1 MAQNVRFFLGTR
13 EQYDSI
19 TNHNPLALYFCEDTG
34 ELFRG
39 SQCIS
44 DGIRVIPTYADLPDI
59 TCAADGILYY
69 VHDTRN
75 GYTLSPDRT
84 EWLQTIYAP
93 TEDVTKI
100 PESEIYNTVT
110 TVGAVRDIE
119 KAIYKYIDEEIDKV
133 EVSGGQGKDG
143 VGISSAEVNANGEL
157 VLYFTNDTSINLGKV
172 VGSDGKDGV
181 DGKDGK
187 DGENG
192 APGQDGANG
201 TDGIDGVGIST
212 VVINESN
219 ELVVTLSNGTII
231 NLGNV
236 KGDKGED
243 GKDGQNGADG
253 APGQNG
259 EDGVGIVRSEINE
272 SGELVLTYSD
282 NTSANLGRVV
292 GNDGKDG
299 TDGEPGRDGV
309 DGKDGQNGTN
319 GVDGKDGVNGV
330 DGKDGESAYEIWL
343 GAGHS
348 GSESDFLQ
356 WLKGDSEPFEN
367 VVTSISCGGIEA
379 GTSLK
384 GKTVKD
390 VLTMLLGIQAP
401 SNQPAVDY
409 IIENSIPFYSG
420 LEGEEHSEV
429 TYQQLDTATA
439 DYKDQGFYTTT
450 NEDGEITNAGYQ
462 VSFEENEESVA
473 QTFAVCI
480 TAKIV
485 TAYQYFPA
493 LNQWVDMGFD
503 GTYWVENG
511 TVTETI
517 NGQEVTYVTYKYN
530 EEVMGDVIVSPEYWR
545 FEVEVL

>member
-1 MAQNVRFFLGTR
+1 MAKNVRFVRTTKEKWLARDT
-13 EQYDSI
+13 YD
-19 TNHNPLALYFCEDTG
+19 PLALYFCEDTG
-34 ELFRG
+34 EMCKGDKVLT
-39 SQCIS
+39 
-44 DGIRVIPTYADLPDI
+44 DGVRVVPTHADLPECS
-59 TCAADGILYY
+59 CAADGILYY

-93 TEDVTKI
+93 AEDATKI

-119 KAIYKYIDEEIDKV
+119 NALYKYIDEEIAKV
-133 EVSGGQGKDG
+133 EITGGQGKDG
-143 VGISSAEVNANGEL
+143 A
-157 VLYFTNDTSINLGKV
+157 
-172 VGSDGKDGV
+172 DGKTPYIQDGYWYIDGV
-181 DGKDGK
+181 NTGVKAEGI
-187 DGENG
+187 DGEDG

-201 TDGIDGVGIST
+201 TDGKDGVGIST
-212 VVINESN
+212 ITIDEDNDLVI
-219 ELVVTLSNGTII
+219 TLSDETVI

-243 GKDGQNGADG
+243 GKDGQ
-253 APGQNG
+253 
-259 EDGVGIVRSEINE
+259 DGVNGKDGISIVKSEVNGD
-272 SGELVLTYSD
+272 GELVITYS
-282 NTSANLGRVV
+282 NETSENLGRVV
-292 GNDGKDG
+292 GTDGKDG
-299 TDGEPGRDGV
+299 ADGEPGKNGI

-319 GVDGKDGVNGV
+319 GVDGKDG
-330 DGKDGESAYEIWL
+330 KSAYEIWL

-348 GSESDFLQ
+348 GSENDFLQ
-356 WLKGDSEPFEN
+356 WLKGDSEPFGN
-367 VVTSISCGGIEA
+367 VVTSIGFNGIEA

-420 LEGEEHSEV
+420 LEGEGHSEV

-439 DYKDQGFYTTT
+439 NYKDQGFYTTT
-450 NEDGEITNAGYQ
+450 NADGEITNAGYQ
-462 VSFEENEESVA
+462 VTFEENLESIA
-473 QTFAVCI
+473 QTFAVCT

-485 TAYQYFPA
+485 TAYQYYPA
-493 LNQWVDMGFD
+493 LNQWIDMGFD

-517 NGQEVTYVTYKYN
+517 NGQEVTYTTYKYN
-530 EEVMGDVIVSPEYWR
+530 EELMGDVIVSPEYWR